1 MTVRLPGW
9 LAEWSLATRRW
20 VLWGA
25 LVTLVAALLVTLV
38 WLAGRYEA
46 GVLQDR
52 IERDAVDVAGDI
64 RGGLM
69 RNTQGLQGL
78 PPLDLAQ
85 PEAWTLRA
93 NAILRAH
100 RELLRIEWRDVSL
113 QVRAF
118 ADSDLRARIFDADAQ
133 TMLRP
138 GVQEACRRARS
149 LRGPAYVP
157 SEFLL
162 QKPGQGQ
169 QLLELCLPVGGPGD
183 GFLIATYAL
192 GDILTEMVAQPYA
205 RAYDVAFSEVDGNRL
220 AFHGVARSGNR
231 TFSAQQQLDLPGYT
245 LMLRLDSWRGT
256 PALFPNF
263 LTAMVVA
270 MAMGLVLVLVMLA
283 RDMRRRLRAENELAD
298 ALAFRKAMEDSLV
311 TGLRARDL
319 QGRTTYVNPAFC
331 QMVGFTA
338 QELIDA
344 GSAVPY
350 WPPEQLDEYQE
361 RQLARL
367 QGSQPPREGF
377 ESVFVRK
384 DGARFPVLII
394 EAPLI
399 NAHGV
404 QTGWMTAL
412 LDISEQ
418 RRVEELSRA
427 SRERLQATARLATIG
442 EMASMLSH
450 ELNQPLA
457 AIASYATG
465 SINMLH
471 SQAPLALGGMAVG
484 ASAGEQ
490 TRPAKTAAAGLS
502 LPVASVLE
510 EGLRHI
516 ADQAQRAGKI
526 IKSVHDFVRRR
537 ERQREAVM
545 VQVVFDTIMPLVQ
558 LQARKLYVRTQLRV
572 EDALPAMWCDRTM
585 VEQVL
590 LNLAR
595 NAMQAMGEVP
605 ETSRLLELR
614 VRRAP
619 TSERTAHAHG
629 WLEFSV
635 ADTGQGISP
644 EVAEKLFTPFF
655 TTKVDGMGLGLS
667 LCRTVVEQ
675 HGGFLVHAQNQ
686 PRGTVFRFT
695 LPIAAGPDG
704 QRVS

>member
-1 MTVRLPGW
+1 MSWPAW
-9 LAEWSLATRRW
+9 LGEWSSATRRW
-20 VLWGA
+20 VLWGV

-52 IERDAVDVAGDI
+52 IERDAVDIAADI
-64 RGGLM
+64 RHGLM

-78 PPLDLAQ
+78 PQLDPAK
-85 PEAWTLRA
+85 PDAWSLRA
-93 NAILRAH
+93 SAMLRAH
-100 RELLRIEWRDVSL
+100 REMLRIERRDASM
-113 QVRAF
+113 QVLAYV
-118 ADSDLRARIFDADAQ
+118 DSDLRARIFESNVQ
-133 TMLRP
+133 TTLRP
-138 GVQEACRRARS
+138 GVMDACRRARG
-149 LRGPAYVP
+149 LGGPAYVP

-162 QKPGQGQ
+162 QRPGLGH
-169 QLLELCLPVGGPGD
+169 QLLEMCLPAGGPGE
-183 GFLIATYAL
+183 GFLVATYAM

-220 AFHGVARSGNR
+220 AFHGVTRSGNR
-231 TFSAQQQLDLPGYT
+231 TFSAQHPLELPGYT
-245 LMLRLDSWRGT
+245 LVLRLDSWRGT

-270 MAMGLVLVLVMLA
+270 MAIGLVLVLGLLA
-283 RDMRRRLRAENELAD
+283 SDMRRRLRAESELAD

-331 QMVGFTA
+331 QMVGFSA

-344 GSAVPY
+344 GSEVPY
-350 WPPEQLDEYQE
+350 WPSEQLDEYQE
-361 RQLARL
+361 RQQARL
-367 QGSQPPREGF
+367 KGNQPPREGF
-377 ESVFVRK
+377 ESVFVHK
-384 DGARFPVLII
+384 DGSRFPVLII

-399 NAHGV
+399 NAQGV

-427 SRERLQATARLATIG
+427 SRDRLQATARLATIG

-471 SQAPLALGGMAVG
+471 NQTPLA
-484 ASAGEQ
+484 
-490 TRPAKTAAAGLS
+490 TT
-502 LPVASVLE
+502 VASPRGAVAERREPPSTPGSPLVPAVAAVLE

-537 ERQREAVM
+537 ERQREAVP
-545 VQVVFDTIMPLVQ
+545 VQLVFDAIMPLVQ
-558 LQARKLYVRTQLRV
+558 LQARNLYVRTQLRI
-572 EDALPAMWCDRTM
+572 EPDLPPMWCDRTL

-595 NAMQAMGEVP
+595 NAMQAMGDVP
-605 ETSRLLELR
+605 ETSRVLELR

-635 ADTGQGISP
+635 SDTGQGIAP
-644 EVAEKLFTPFF
+644 EVAEKLFTPFY
-655 TTKVDGMGLGLS
+655 TTKLEGMGLGLT

-675 HGGFLVHAQNQ
+675 HGGFLVHTENQ
-686 PRGTVFRFT
+686 PRGTIFRFT
-695 LPIAAGPDG
+695 LPIAAGSDAAPAA
-704 QRVS
+704 

>member
-1 MTVRLPGW
+1 MSAWSPRW
-9 LAEWSLATRRW
+9 LAEWSSASRRW

-52 IERDAVDVAGDI
+52 IERDAVDVAADI

-69 RNTQGLQGL
+69 RNTQALQGL
-78 PPLDLAQ
+78 PHLDLAQ
-85 PEAWTLRA
+85 PEAWSLRA
-93 NAILRAH
+93 NAMLRAH
-100 RELLRIEWRDVSL
+100 RELLRIEWRDASM

-133 TMLRP
+133 TLLRP
-138 GVQEACRRARS
+138 GVQDTCRRARD

-157 SEFLL
+157 SEFLM
-162 QKPGQGQ
+162 QQPGHGQ
-169 QLLELCLPVGGPGD
+169 QMLEMCLPVGGPGD
-183 GFLIATYAL
+183 GLLIATYAL

-205 RAYDVAFSEVDGNRL
+205 RAYDVAFSQVDGTRL

-231 TFSAQQQLDLPGYT
+231 TFSAQHPLELPGYT
-245 LMLRLDSWRGT
+245 LMIRLDSWRGT

-263 LTAMVVA
+263 LTAMVVG
-270 MAMGLVLVLVMLA
+270 MAIGLVLVLVMLG

-384 DGARFPVLII
+384 DGSRFPVLII

-399 NAHGV
+399 NAQGV

-412 LDISEQ
+412 IDISEQ

-471 SQAPLALGGMAVG
+471 NQGVLTAGADVGERDQATKAPVTRLTPTAV
-484 ASAGEQ
+484 
-490 TRPAKTAAAGLS
+490 
-502 LPVASVLE
+502 SVLD

-537 ERQREAVM
+537 ERQREAVF
-545 VQVVFDTIMPLVQ
+545 VQVVLDTIMPLVQ
-558 LQARKLYVRTQLRV
+558 LQARKLYVRIALQL
-572 EDALPAMWCDRTM
+572 EDGLPPMWCDRTM

-595 NAMQAMGEVP
+595 NAMQAMGDVP
-605 ETSRLLELR
+605 EANRLLELR

-635 ADTGQGISP
+635 ADTGEGILP
-644 EVAEKLFTPFF
+644 EVAAKLFTPFF

-675 HGGFLVHAQNQ
+675 HGGFLAYAANQ
-686 PRGTVFRFT
+686 PHGTVFRFT

-704 QRVS
+704 LAPA